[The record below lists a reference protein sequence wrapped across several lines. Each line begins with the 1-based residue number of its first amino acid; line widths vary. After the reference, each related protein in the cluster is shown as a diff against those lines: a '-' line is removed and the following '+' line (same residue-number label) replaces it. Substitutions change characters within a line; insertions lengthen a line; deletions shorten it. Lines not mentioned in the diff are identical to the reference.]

1 MGPFECRALGSFGSL
16 PIANAVL
23 GLCWIAILYVDTT
36 TKESTND
43 SLERVNTM
51 QRRNAMITAASVAAV
66 VLTAATAVGANM
78 GILSSADE
86 SPLGTLAANVPVA
99 VTEPE
104 VVDIYLDDA
113 PAPTDTT
120 TGFVSQEFA
129 VDAAGSVV
137 LDSTSSTLR
146 LGAVNA
152 NDGWTWSSSQTSDS
166 ELIVTFVSD
175 SATLEL
181 VAALGPD
188 GTVQAR
194 VDQPVIVTETR
205 PGTVSPASATYSDDQ
220 HESDDLYEGH
230 EGSDADD

>member
-1 MGPFECRALGSFGSL
+1 
-16 PIANAVL
+16 
-23 GLCWIAILYVDTT
+23 
-36 TKESTND
+36 
-43 SLERVNTM
+43 M

-78 GILSSADE
+78 GILSSADK

-120 TGFVSQEFA
+120 TGVVSQEFA
-129 VDAAGSVV
+129 VDAAGTVV
-137 LDSTSSTLR
+137 LDSTLSTLR
-146 LGAVNA
+146 LGTVNA
-152 NDGWTWSSSQTSDS
+152 NEGWAWSLSQTSDT
-166 ELIVTFVSD
+166 ELLVTFVSD
-175 SATLEL
+175 SGTLEF

-194 VDQPVIVTETR
+194 VDQPVVVTEQQ
-205 PGTVSPASATYSDDQ
+205 PGTVGPASATYSDDD
-220 HESDDLYEGH
+220 HGSDDGYEEH
-230 EGSDADD
+230 EGRGDDD

>member
-1 MGPFECRALGSFGSL
+1 
-16 PIANAVL
+16 
-23 GLCWIAILYVDTT
+23 
-36 TKESTND
+36 
-43 SLERVNTM
+43 M
-51 QRRNAMITAASVAAV
+51 QRRNALITAGSVAAV

-86 SPLGTLAANVPVA
+86 SPLGTLAATVPVA

-113 PAPTDTT
+113 PAPADTT

-129 VDAAGSVV
+129 VDAAGTVV

-146 LGAVNA
+146 LGPVNA
-152 NDGWTWSSSQTSDS
+152 NDGWTWSSSQTSDT

-181 VAALGPD
+181 VATLGPD

-194 VDQPVIVTETR
+194 VDQPVVVTQQQ
-205 PGTVSPASATYSDDQ
+205 PGTVAPASATYSDDD
-220 HESDDLYEGH
+220 HESDDDYEEH
-230 EGSDADD
+230 EGREDDD

>member
-1 MGPFECRALGSFGSL
+1 
-16 PIANAVL
+16 
-23 GLCWIAILYVDTT
+23 
-36 TKESTND
+36 
-43 SLERVNTM
+43 M

-104 VVDIYLDDA
+104 VVDVYLDDA

-137 LDSTSSTLR
+137 LDSNSSTLR

-152 NDGWTWSSSQTSDS
+152 NEGWTWSSSQTSDS
-166 ELIVTFVSD
+166 ELTVTFVSD
-175 SATLEL
+175 FVTLEL

-188 GTVQAR
+188 GTVEAR
-194 VDQPVIVTETR
+194 VDQPVIVTEQQ
-205 PGTVSPASATYSDDQ
+205 PATVAPASASYSDDD
-220 HESDDLYEGH
+220 HESDDGREEH
-230 EGSDADD
+230 EGRDADD